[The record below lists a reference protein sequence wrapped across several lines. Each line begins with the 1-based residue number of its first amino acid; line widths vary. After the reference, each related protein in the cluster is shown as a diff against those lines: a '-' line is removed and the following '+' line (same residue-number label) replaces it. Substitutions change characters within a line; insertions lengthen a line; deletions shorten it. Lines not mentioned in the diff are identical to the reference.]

1 MSAQFNSRAMAEH
14 PGRMNVG
21 LRARGQPWQSIAAV
35 FLIGLIG
42 GSLIGSGAAYL
53 RLAPRSESTAD
64 AVLAGHLRAL
74 AAPTPFDI
82 ASSKDQD
89 VIKPWFIGRTTI
101 VPDAPDLTNSG
112 FPLAG
117 GRVDIV
123 DREPVPTLVYHSDRH
138 VISVTI
144 VPKTSNSPAG
154 EDRHAGSTLEH
165 WNAGDLTYWAVS
177 DLNSKDLRK
186 LVGLLRAPRP
196 PA

>member
-1 MSAQFNSRAMAEH
+1 MQFISRAMAER
-14 PGRMNVG
+14 PGQTNVG
-21 LRARGQPWQSIAAV
+21 LSARWQPWQSIAAV
-35 FLIGLIG
+35 FLVGLIG
-42 GSLIGSGAAYL
+42 GGLIGGGYAYL
-53 RLAPRSESTAD
+53 RLAQRSESTAD

-74 AAPTPFDI
+74 AAPEPFDI
-82 ASSKDQD
+82 TSSKNQD
-89 VIKPWFIGRTTI
+89 VVKPWFIGRTTI

-144 VPKTSNSPAG
+144 VPGTSNSPSG

-186 LVGLLRAPRP
+186 LVGLLRAPKLSR
-196 PA
+196 